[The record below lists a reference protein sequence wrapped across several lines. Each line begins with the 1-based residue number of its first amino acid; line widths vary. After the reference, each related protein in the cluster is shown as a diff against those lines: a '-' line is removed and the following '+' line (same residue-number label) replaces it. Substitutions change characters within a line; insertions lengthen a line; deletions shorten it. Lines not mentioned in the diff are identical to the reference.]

1 MEKMN
6 ESESADIQERDRR
19 IKEVIEN
26 TLKSAI
32 TNDLNTHDIVNVGIN
47 LIQCGVVNSG
57 VPVMQS
63 YDVIKKIIEHWADGW
78 KHKKQ
83 NVIILIAEQ
92 KGGPQ

>member
-1 MEKMN
+1 METMN

-19 IKEVIEN
+19 IKKVIEN
-26 TLKSAI
+26 ALKSAMANNLS
-32 TNDLNTHDIVNVGIN
+32 TRDIVNVGIN

-63 YDVIKKIIEHWADGW
+63 YDVIKEIIGHWADEW

-83 NVIILIAEQ
+83 KLIIVIAEQ
-92 KGGPQ
+92 EGGAQ